1 MFANYTAYKG
11 HLFLVLILSSLV
23 TNSSDVFTNL
33 FHNFFPRNFSVWQLK
48 NKLFF
53 LSFPDKKEIKLNICL
68 LKKFVDSEFQ
78 IGEAIW
84 WIRHIND
91 MSASF
96 SNFAKSVVTCSVYCE
111 KTLLLL
117 LYQQFFA
124 TWGQSLFEI
133 AVYLAFIRQVLLVY
147 HKNRWCSFV
156 TSLSFHFYFI
166 KLKLNNNI

>member
-1 MFANYTAYKG
+1 MIVHLQILSSRQSETWIWIAPISKIVTKMFANYTAYKG

-84 WIRHIND
+84 WIRCCNVKVGSSRI
-91 MSASF
+91 
-96 SNFAKSVVTCSVYCE
+96 
-111 KTLLLL
+111 
-117 LYQQFFA
+117 
-124 TWGQSLFEI
+124 
-133 AVYLAFIRQVLLVY
+133 
-147 HKNRWCSFV
+147 
-156 TSLSFHFYFI
+156 SLSNSKICKVSKVVDRMPSF
-166 KLKLNNNI
+166 KGQEVAL